1 MAFTYSSISNIPDI
15 ITHIPV
21 QNNSSSTEVALSGS
35 MDVVGT
41 SDIHLQT
48 LDQDA
53 SPDRIHIMMA
63 HVYFWAT
70 GCMSIAS
77 IFGSIVIGLTYWM
90 FPELRTSGRKLLV
103 FLSIADFL
111 TAFGNI
117 MGISWY
123 IFKDDMTETSGDI
136 LCKFHASLTIFSSIS
151 SFLWTGVIAVHLY
164 LCIVQGK
171 TKLAKTL
178 IFYFHM
184 LCWIIP
190 GKGRVFYG
198 IWN

>member
-1 MAFTYSSISNIPDI
+1 MAISYSSISIIPDI

-21 QNNSSSTEVALSGS
+21 QNDSPSTEVALSGS
-35 MDVVGT
+35 MDEGT
-41 SDIHLQT
+41 SNIHLQT
-48 LDQDA
+48 LD
-53 SPDRIHIMMA
+53 SNGHPDWIHIMMG

-90 FPELRTSGRKLLV
+90 FPDLRTSGRKLLV

-117 MGISWY
+117 MGICWY
-123 IFKDDMTETSGDI
+123 IFKDDMSESSGDI
-136 LCKFHASLTIFSSIS
+136 LCKFHSSLTIFSSIS

-178 IFYFHM
+178 IFYFHI
-184 LCWIIP
+184 LCWSVP
-190 GKGRVFYG
+190 GKGK
-198 IWN
+198 